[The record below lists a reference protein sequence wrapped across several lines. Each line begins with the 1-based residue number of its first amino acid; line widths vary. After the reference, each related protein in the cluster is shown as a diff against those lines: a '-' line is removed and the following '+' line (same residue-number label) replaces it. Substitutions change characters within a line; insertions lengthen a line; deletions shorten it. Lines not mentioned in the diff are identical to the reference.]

1 MESVFNALLTTIS
14 IKKVFAAKLNL
25 NVKTSTSKLESA
37 KLAIKVMKLKM
48 EFALLLTSSILMI
61 KDAKLGT
68 MEYALLVQ
76 QDGISVQTMFATQ

>member
-1 MESVFNALLTTIS
+1 VFNALLTTIS